1 MIQSS
6 FRGYK
11 SKKEQELARQ
21 KKLEMEKQME
31 ELRKQAWLAEIE
43 RQRKLDA
50 ERRKKRDSTLVPTPH
65 TEL

>member
-1 MIQSS
+1 MALEKKRTEAALVIQSS

-31 ELRKQAWLAEIE
+31 ELRKQA
-43 RQRKLDA
+43 
-50 ERRKKRDSTLVPTPH
+50 
-65 TEL
+65 